1 MSMYSKIREEKQST
15 AVKACPKC
23 HRIMKSAVVKGK
35 KVWIC
40 PYCRN
45 KVEAAKKNE

>member
-1 MSMYSKIREEKQST
+1 MSEEKQSAT
-15 AVKACPKC
+15 LKACPKC

-40 PYCRN
+40 LYCGT
-45 KVEAAKKNE
+45 KSEAADDER